1 MVKAEK
7 RGRPKTL
14 EREHVL
20 LTALMQYWGVSP
32 TDVSI
37 GEICKLTGASKPGIY
52 REFGSDDGLKCAALE
67 SYRALAL
74 LPLFDILRRDQS
86 FAATKAALVAFTT
99 QDRGALGVPSGCLF
113 VAMRA
118 QRDSLGSATGERVDQ
133 LRDEVLDAYM
143 VWIENAKSKGECNA
157 QIPTDAAA
165 LYFDA
170 QNGGAMRMQKEG
182 VDNATIAT
190 VLRYAFK
197 MIE

>member
-1 MVKAEK
+1 MEKAEK
-7 RGRPKTL
+7 RGRPKKL
-14 EREHVL
+14 KREDVL
-20 LTALMQYWGVSP
+20 QTALTQYWDVGP

-37 GEICKLTGASKPGIY
+37 GDICKLTGASKPGIY

-67 SYRALAL
+67 SYRILAL
-74 LPLFDILRRDQS
+74 LPLFDILKQDQS
-86 FAATKAALVAFTT
+86 FAAAKAALVAFTT
-99 QDRGALGVPSGCLF
+99 QDREALGVPSGCLF
-113 VAMRA
+113 VTLRA

-143 VWIENAKSKGECNA
+143 VWIETAKSKGECSA
-157 QIPTDAAA
+157 QIPTNAAA
-165 LYFDA
+165 LFFDA

-182 VDNATIAT
+182 VDKATITT

>member
-1 MVKAEK
+1 MEKAEK

-14 EREHVL
+14 ERENVL
-20 LTALMQYWGVSP
+20 QTALMQYWGVSP
-32 TDVSI
+32 TDVAI

-67 SYRALAL
+67 SYRSLAL
-74 LPLFDILRRDQS
+74 LPLFDILKQDQS
-86 FAATKAALVAFTT
+86 FAAAKAALVAFTT
-99 QDRGALGVPSGCLF
+99 QEREAVGVPSGCLF

-118 QRDSLGSATGERVDQ
+118 QRDCLGSATGERVDQ

-143 VWIENAKSKGECNA
+143 VWIETAKSKRECSA

-190 VLRYAFK
+190 VLQYAFK

>member
-1 MVKAEK
+1 MEKAEK

-20 LTALMQYWGVSP
+20 QTALMQYWDVGP

-37 GEICKLTGASKPGIY
+37 SEICKMTGASKPGVY
-52 REFGSDDGLKCAALE
+52 REFGSDDGLKRAALE
-67 SYRALAL
+67 SYRILAL
-74 LPLFDILRRDQS
+74 SPLFDILKRDQS

-99 QDRGALGVPSGCLF
+99 QDREALGVPSGCLF

-118 QRDSLGSATGERVDQ
+118 QRSNLGPATGERVDQ

-143 VWIENAKSKGECNA
+143 VWIETAKSKGECSA

>member
-1 MVKAEK
+1 MEKAEK

-20 LTALMQYWGVSP
+20 QTALMQYWGVSP

-67 SYRALAL
+67 SYRSLAL
-74 LPLFDILRRDQS
+74 LPLFDILKQDQS
-86 FAATKAALVAFTT
+86 FAAAKAALVVFTT
-99 QDRGALGVPSGCLF
+99 QEREAVGVPSGCLF

-143 VWIENAKSKGECNA
+143 VWIETAKSKRECSA

-190 VLRYAFK
+190 VLQYAFK

>member
-1 MVKAEK
+1 MEKAEK

-14 EREHVL
+14 EREYVL
-20 LTALMQYWGVSP
+20 QTALTQYWDVSP
-32 TDVSI
+32 TDISI
-37 GEICKLTGASKPGIY
+37 SDICKLTGASKPGIY

-67 SYRALAL
+67 IYRSLAL
-74 LPLFDILRRDQS
+74 LPLFDILKRDQS
-86 FAATKAALVAFTT
+86 FAAAKAALVAFTT
-99 QDRGALGVPSGCLF
+99 QDRGALAVPSGCLF

-118 QRDSLGSATGERVDQ
+118 QRGSLGSATGERVDQ

-143 VWIENAKSKGECNA
+143 VWIETAKSKGECKA

-197 MIE
+197 VIA

>member
-1 MVKAEK
+1 MEKAEK
-7 RGRPKTL
+7 RGRPKKL
-14 EREHVL
+14 KREHVL
-20 LTALMQYWGVSP
+20 QTALTQYWDVGP

-37 GEICKLTGASKPGIY
+37 GDICKLTGASKPGIY

-67 SYRALAL
+67 SYRILAL
-74 LPLFDILRRDQS
+74 LPLFDILKQDQS
-86 FAATKAALVAFTT
+86 FAAAKAALVAFTT
-99 QDRGALGVPSGCLF
+99 QDREALGVPSGCLF

-118 QRDSLGSATGERVDQ
+118 QRDSLGLATGERVDQ

-143 VWIENAKSKGECNA
+143 VWIETAKSKGECSA

-165 LYFDA
+165 LYLDA

-182 VDNATIAT
+182 VDKATITT

>member
-1 MVKAEK
+1 MEKAEK

-20 LTALMQYWGVSP
+20 QTALMQYWGVSP

-67 SYRALAL
+67 SYRSLAL
-74 LPLFDILRRDQS
+74 LPLFDILKRDQS
-86 FAATKAALVAFTT
+86 FAAAKAALVAFTT
-99 QDRGALGVPSGCLF
+99 QDREALGVPSGCLF
-113 VAMRA
+113 VAMRT
-118 QRDSLGSATGERVDQ
+118 QRGNLGSATGERVDL
-133 LRDEVLDAYM
+133 LREEVLDAYM
-143 VWIENAKSKGECNA
+143 VWIETAKSRGECSA
-157 QIPTDAAA
+157 QIPNDAAA

>member
-1 MVKAEK
+1 MEKAEK

-20 LTALMQYWGVSP
+20 QTALMQYWGVSP

-67 SYRALAL
+67 SYRSLAL
-74 LPLFDILRRDQS
+74 LPLFDILKRDQS
-86 FAATKAALVAFTT
+86 FAAAKAALVAFTT
-99 QDRGALGVPSGCLF
+99 QDREALGVPSGCLF
-113 VAMRA
+113 VAMRT
-118 QRDSLGSATGERVDQ
+118 QRGNLGSTTGERVDL
-133 LRDEVLDAYM
+133 LREEVLDAYM
-143 VWIENAKSKGECNA
+143 VWIETAKSRGECSA

>member
-1 MVKAEK
+1 MEKAEK

-20 LTALMQYWGVSP
+20 QTALMQYWGVSP

-67 SYRALAL
+67 SYRSLAL
-74 LPLFDILRRDQS
+74 LPLFDILKQDQS
-86 FAATKAALVAFTT
+86 FAAAKAALVAFTT
-99 QDRGALGVPSGCLF
+99 QEREAVGVPSGCLF
-113 VAMRA
+113 AAMRA

-143 VWIENAKSKGECNA
+143 VWIETAKSKRECSA

-182 VDNATIAT
+182 VNNATIAT
-190 VLRYAFK
+190 VLRCAFK

>member
-1 MVKAEK
+1 MEKAEK

-14 EREHVL
+14 DREHVL
-20 LTALMQYWGVSP
+20 QTALMQYWDVSP

-67 SYRALAL
+67 SYRSLAL
-74 LPLFDILRRDQS
+74 LPLFDLLKRDQS
-86 FAATKAALVAFTT
+86 FAAAKAALVAFTT
-99 QDRGALGVPSGCLF
+99 QDREALGVPSGCLF
-113 VAMRA
+113 DAMRA

-143 VWIENAKSKGECNA
+143 VWIETAKSKRECSA

-190 VLRYAFK
+190 VLWNAFK

>member
-1 MVKAEK
+1 MEKAEK

-20 LTALMQYWGVSP
+20 QTALMQYWGVSP

-67 SYRALAL
+67 SYRSLAL
-74 LPLFDILRRDQS
+74 LPLFAILKRDHC
-86 FAATKAALVAFTT
+86 FAAAKAALVAFTT
-99 QDRGALGVPSGCLF
+99 QDREALGVPSGCLF

-143 VWIENAKSKGECNA
+143 VWIETAKSKRECSA

>member
-1 MVKAEK
+1 MEKTEK

-14 EREHVL
+14 DRGRVL
-20 LTALMQYWGVSP
+20 QTALMQYWDLSP

-37 GEICKLTGASKPGIY
+37 GDICKLTGASKPGIY

-67 SYRALAL
+67 SYRILAM
-74 LPLFDILRRDQS
+74 LPLFDILKRDQS
-86 FAATKAALVAFTT
+86 FAAAKAALVAFTT
-99 QDRGALGVPSGCLF
+99 QDREALGVPSGCLF

-118 QRDSLGSATGERVDQ
+118 QRDSLGSATSERVDQ
-133 LRDEVLDAYM
+133 LRDEVLDTYM
-143 VWIENAKSKGECNA
+143 VWIETAKSKGECSA

-165 LYFDA
+165 VYFDA

-182 VDNATIAT
+182 VDKAKIAT

>member
-1 MVKAEK
+1 MEKAEK

-20 LTALMQYWGVSP
+20 QTALMQYWGVSP

-67 SYRALAL
+67 SYRSLAL
-74 LPLFDILRRDQS
+74 LPLFDILKQDQS
-86 FAATKAALVAFTT
+86 FAAAKAALVVFAT
-99 QDRGALGVPSGCLF
+99 QEREAVGVPSGCLF

-143 VWIENAKSKGECNA
+143 VWIETAKSKRECSA

>member
-1 MVKAEK
+1 MKKAEK

-20 LTALMQYWGVSP
+20 QTALMQYWGVSP

-67 SYRALAL
+67 RYRSLAL
-74 LPLFDILRRDQS
+74 LPLFDILKRDQS
-86 FAATKAALVAFTT
+86 FAAAKAALVAFTT
-99 QDRGALGVPSGCLF
+99 QDREALGVPSGCLF

-118 QRDSLGSATGERVDQ
+118 QRGSLGSATGERVDQ

-143 VWIENAKSKGECNA
+143 VWIETAKSKGECST

>member
-1 MVKAEK
+1 MEKAEK

-20 LTALMQYWGVSP
+20 QTALMQYWGVSP

-67 SYRALAL
+67 SYRSLAL
-74 LPLFDILRRDQS
+74 LPLFAILKRDQC
-86 FAATKAALVAFTT
+86 FAAAKAALVAFTT
-99 QDRGALGVPSGCLF
+99 QDREALGVPSGCLF
-113 VAMRA
+113 VAMRT
-118 QRDSLGSATGERVDQ
+118 QRGNLGSATGERVDL
-133 LRDEVLDAYM
+133 LREEVLDAYM
-143 VWIENAKSKGECNA
+143 VWIETAKSRGECSA

>member
-1 MVKAEK
+1 MKKAEK

-20 LTALMQYWGVSP
+20 QTALMQYWGVSP

-67 SYRALAL
+67 RYRSLAL
-74 LPLFDILRRDQS
+74 LPLFDILKRDQS
-86 FAATKAALVAFTT
+86 FAAAKAALVAFTT
-99 QDRGALGVPSGCLF
+99 QDREALGVPSGCLF

-118 QRDSLGSATGERVDQ
+118 QRGSLGSATGERVDQ
-133 LRDEVLDAYM
+133 VRHEVLDAYM
-143 VWIENAKSKGECNA
+143 AWIETAKSKGECKA

-170 QNGGAMRMQKEG
+170 QNGGAMQMQKEG

>member
-1 MVKAEK
+1 MEKAEK

-14 EREHVL
+14 DREHVL
-20 LTALMQYWGVSP
+20 QTALMQYWDVSP

-67 SYRALAL
+67 SYRSLAL
-74 LPLFDILRRDQS
+74 LPLFDLLKRDQS
-86 FAATKAALVAFTT
+86 FAAAKAALVAFTT
-99 QDRGALGVPSGCLF
+99 QDREALGVPSGCLF
-113 VAMRA
+113 DAMRA

-133 LRDEVLDAYM
+133 LRGEVLDAYM
-143 VWIENAKSKGECNA
+143 VWIETAKSKGECSA

-190 VLRYAFK
+190 VLWNAFK

>member
-1 MVKAEK
+1 MEKAEK

-20 LTALMQYWGVSP
+20 QTALMQYWGVSP

-37 GEICKLTGASKPGIY
+37 GELCKLTGASKPAIY

-67 SYRALAL
+67 SYRSLAL
-74 LPLFDILRRDQS
+74 LPLFDILKQDQS
-86 FAATKAALVAFTT
+86 FAAAKAALVVFTT
-99 QDRGALGVPSGCLF
+99 QEREAVGVPSGCLF

-143 VWIENAKSKGECNA
+143 VWIETAKSKRECSA

>member
-1 MVKAEK
+1 MEKAEK

-14 EREHVL
+14 ERETVL
-20 LTALMQYWGVSP
+20 QTALMQYWGVSP

-67 SYRALAL
+67 SYRSLAL
-74 LPLFDILRRDQS
+74 LPLFDILKQDQS
-86 FAATKAALVAFTT
+86 FAAAKAALVVFTT
-99 QDRGALGVPSGCLF
+99 QEREAVGVPSGCLF

-143 VWIENAKSKGECNA
+143 VWIETAKSKRECSA

-190 VLRYAFK
+190 VLQYAFK

>member
-1 MVKAEK
+1 MEKAEK

-20 LTALMQYWGVSP
+20 QTALMQYWGVSP

-67 SYRALAL
+67 SYRSLAL
-74 LPLFDILRRDQS
+74 LPLFAILKRDQC
-86 FAATKAALVAFTT
+86 FAAAKAALVAFTT
-99 QDRGALGVPSGCLF
+99 QDREALGVPSGCLF
-113 VAMRA
+113 VAMRT
-118 QRDSLGSATGERVDQ
+118 QRGNLGSATGERVDL
-133 LRDEVLDAYM
+133 LREEVLDAYM
-143 VWIENAKSKGECNA
+143 VWIETAKSRGECSA

-190 VLRYAFK
+190 VLQYAFK

>member
-1 MVKAEK
+1 MDKAEK

-20 LTALMQYWGVSP
+20 QTALTQYWDVGP

-37 GEICKLTGASKPGIY
+37 SEICKMTGASKPGIY

-67 SYRALAL
+67 SYRILAL
-74 LPLFDILRRDQS
+74 LPLFDILKRDQS
-86 FAATKAALVAFTT
+86 FAAAKAALVAFTT
-99 QDRGALGVPSGCLF
+99 QDRRALGVPSGCLF

-118 QRDSLGSATGERVDQ
+118 QRGSLGSATGERVDQ
-133 LRDEVLDAYM
+133 LRQEVLDAYM
-143 VWIENAKSKGECNA
+143 VWIETAKSKGECSA
-157 QIPTDAAA
+157 KIPTDAAA

-190 VLRYAFK
+190 VLRYAFA

>member
-1 MVKAEK
+1 MEKAEK
-7 RGRPKTL
+7 RGRPKML
-14 EREHVL
+14 ERETVL
-20 LTALMQYWGVSP
+20 QTALMQYWGVSP

-67 SYRALAL
+67 SYRSLAL
-74 LPLFDILRRDQS
+74 LPLFDILKQDQS
-86 FAATKAALVAFTT
+86 FAAAKAALVVFTT
-99 QDRGALGVPSGCLF
+99 QEREAVGVPSGCLF

-143 VWIENAKSKGECNA
+143 VWIETAKSKRECSA

-190 VLRYAFK
+190 VLQYAFK
-197 MIE
+197 MVE

>member
-1 MVKAEK
+1 MEKAEK
-7 RGRPKTL
+7 RGRPKKL
-14 EREHVL
+14 KREHVL
-20 LTALMQYWGVSP
+20 QTALTQYWDVGP

-37 GEICKLTGASKPGIY
+37 GDICKLTGASKPGIY

-67 SYRALAL
+67 SYRILAL
-74 LPLFDILRRDQS
+74 LPLFDILKQDQS
-86 FAATKAALVAFTT
+86 FAAAKAALVAFTT
-99 QDRGALGVPSGCLF
+99 QDREALGVPSGCLF
-113 VAMRA
+113 VALRA

-143 VWIENAKSKGECNA
+143 VWIETAKSKGECSA
-157 QIPTDAAA
+157 QIPTNAAA

-182 VDNATIAT
+182 VDKATITT

>member
-1 MVKAEK
+1 MEKAEK

-20 LTALMQYWGVSP
+20 QTALMQYWGVSP

-67 SYRALAL
+67 SYRSLAL
-74 LPLFDILRRDQS
+74 LPLFEILKRDQS
-86 FAATKAALVAFTT
+86 FAAAKAALVAFTT
-99 QDRGALGVPSGCLF
+99 QDREALGVPSGCLF
-113 VAMRA
+113 VAMRT
-118 QRDSLGSATGERVDQ
+118 QRGNLGSATGERVDL
-133 LRDEVLDAYM
+133 LREEVLDAYM
-143 VWIENAKSKGECNA
+143 VWIETAKSRGECSA

>member
-1 MVKAEK
+1 MEKAEK
-7 RGRPKTL
+7 RGRPKKL
-14 EREHVL
+14 KREHVL
-20 LTALMQYWGVSP
+20 QTALTQYWDVGP

-37 GEICKLTGASKPGIY
+37 GDICKLTGASKPGIY

-67 SYRALAL
+67 SYRILAL
-74 LPLFDILRRDQS
+74 LPLFDILKQDQS
-86 FAATKAALVAFTT
+86 FAAAKTALVAFTT
-99 QDRGALGVPSGCLF
+99 QDREALGVPSGCLF
-113 VAMRA
+113 VALRA

-143 VWIENAKSKGECNA
+143 VWIETAKSKGECSA

>member
-1 MVKAEK
+1 MEKAEK

-20 LTALMQYWGVSP
+20 QTALMQYWGVSP

-67 SYRALAL
+67 SYRSLAL
-74 LPLFDILRRDQS
+74 LPLFAILKRDQC
-86 FAATKAALVAFTT
+86 FAAAKAALVAFTT
-99 QDRGALGVPSGCLF
+99 QDREALGVPSGCLF
-113 VAMRA
+113 VTLRT
-118 QRDSLGSATGERVDQ
+118 QRGNLGSATGERVDL
-133 LRDEVLDAYM
+133 LREEVLDAYM
-143 VWIENAKSKGECNA
+143 VWIETAKSRGECSA

-190 VLRYAFK
+190 VLQYAFK

>member
-1 MVKAEK
+1 MEKAEK

-14 EREHVL
+14 DREHVL
-20 LTALMQYWGVSP
+20 QTALMQYWDVSP

-67 SYRALAL
+67 SYRSLAL
-74 LPLFDILRRDQS
+74 LPLFDLLKRDQS
-86 FAATKAALVAFTT
+86 FAAAKAALVAFTT
-99 QDRGALGVPSGCLF
+99 QDRETLGVPSGCLF
-113 VAMRA
+113 DAMRA

-133 LRDEVLDAYM
+133 LRGEVLDAYM
-143 VWIENAKSKGECNA
+143 VWIETAKSKGECSA

-190 VLRYAFK
+190 VLWNAFK

>member
-1 MVKAEK
+1 MEKAEK

-20 LTALMQYWGVSP
+20 QTALMQYWGVSP

-67 SYRALAL
+67 SYRSLAL
-74 LPLFDILRRDQS
+74 LPLFDILKRDQS
-86 FAATKAALVAFTT
+86 FAAAKAALVAFTT
-99 QDRGALGVPSGCLF
+99 QDREALGVPSGCLF
-113 VAMRA
+113 VAMRT
-118 QRDSLGSATGERVDQ
+118 QRGNLGSATGERVDL
-133 LRDEVLDAYM
+133 LREEVLDAYM
-143 VWIENAKSKGECNA
+143 VWIETAKSRGECSA

>member
-1 MVKAEK
+1 MEKAEK

-20 LTALMQYWGVSP
+20 QTALMQYWGVSP

-67 SYRALAL
+67 SYRSLAL
-74 LPLFDILRRDQS
+74 LPLFDILKRDQS
-86 FAATKAALVAFTT
+86 FAAAKAALVSFTT
-99 QDRGALGVPSGCLF
+99 QDREALGVPSGCLF

-118 QRDSLGSATGERVDQ
+118 QRGNLGSATGERVDL
-133 LRDEVLDAYM
+133 LREEVLDAYM
-143 VWIENAKSKGECNA
+143 VWIETAKSRGECSA

-170 QNGGAMRMQKEG
+170 QNGGAMRMQKER

>member
-1 MVKAEK
+1 MEKAEK

-20 LTALMQYWGVSP
+20 LTALMQYWAVSP

-67 SYRALAL
+67 SYRILAL

-143 VWIENAKSKGECNA
+143 VWIETAKSKGECNA

-190 VLRYAFK
+190 ILRYAFK

>member
-1 MVKAEK
+1 MEKAEK

-14 EREHVL
+14 DREHVL
-20 LTALMQYWGVSP
+20 QTALIQYWDVSP

-67 SYRALAL
+67 SYRSLAL
-74 LPLFDILRRDQS
+74 VPLFDILKRDQS
-86 FAATKAALVAFTT
+86 FAAAKAALVAFTT
-99 QDRGALGVPSGCLF
+99 QDREALGVPSGCLF
-113 VAMRA
+113 DAMRA

-133 LRDEVLDAYM
+133 LRGEVLDAYM
-143 VWIENAKSKGECNA
+143 AWIETAKSKGECSA

-190 VLRYAFK
+190 VLWNAFK

>member
-1 MVKAEK
+1 MEKAEK

-14 EREHVL
+14 DREHVL
-20 LTALMQYWGVSP
+20 QTALMQYWDVSP

-67 SYRALAL
+67 SYRSLAL
-74 LPLFDILRRDQS
+74 LPLFDILKQDQS
-86 FAATKAALVAFTT
+86 FAAAKAALVVFTT
-99 QDRGALGVPSGCLF
+99 QEREAVGVPSGCLF

-143 VWIENAKSKGECNA
+143 VWIETAKSKRECSA

-190 VLRYAFK
+190 VLWNAFK